1 MAKGDTTVERS
12 EAIAKKLKEILDI
25 ACKKVGCKKEV
36 GLCRFLPS
44 LSGGYMHHFT
54 FQSMK
59 VKDPAGLAELVHK
72 LIIFTDFP
80 KRLMPSDRK
89 PRARKAGK
97 ELAHLS
103 YEQVQKVRQLAR
115 NSNEPDL
122 LSVWLMARRA
132 GITMEQFCGFG
143 AAEYVG
149 GTAHN
154 GPDDDENEDG
164 TAGKKKGRG
173 PIRPAPID
181 KFKRIERPEKRK
193 SK

>member
-122 LSVWLMARRA
+122 L
-132 GITMEQFCGFG
+132 
-143 AAEYVG
+143 
-149 GTAHN
+149 TALSH
-154 GPDDDENEDG
+154 GVSL
-164 TAGKKKGRG
+164 K
-173 PIRPAPID
+173 
-181 KFKRIERPEKRK
+181 KRK
-193 SK
+193 KELIASIRSELIVESLWEDYKDAVVCEDARDHMVIPRGKIIIDMPED